1 MTASSGSHRRRYAP
15 VAAAFLILALLVA
28 STMDIVRI
36 FQGFLP

>member
-1 MTASSGSHRRRYAP
+1 